1 MAPYSELDQLDYMLS
16 SYGLTRPRKNTCKP
30 THVKQPVK
38 HDSQKSNKGHNQE
51 RDNTM
56 YSSGCEYCK
65 KGYNIVTL
73 HKSGLDVRVSVANY
87 AGHRL
92 LVSADVLGG
101 RRYGND
107 VKINYCPMCGKK
119 L

>member
-1 MAPYSELDQLDYMLS
+1 MVPDFEHGSLDYMLS
-16 SYGLTRPRKNTCKP
+16 SYGLIRPRQKTP
-30 THVKQPVK
+30 ATPQPVK
-38 HDSQKSNKGHNQE
+38 RDRRKSNKGHNQE
-51 RDNTM
+51 RDTM
-56 YSSGCEYCK
+56 YNNGCEYCK
-65 KGYNIVTL
+65 NGHSIVTL

-107 VKINYCPMCGKK
+107 VTINYCPMCGKK